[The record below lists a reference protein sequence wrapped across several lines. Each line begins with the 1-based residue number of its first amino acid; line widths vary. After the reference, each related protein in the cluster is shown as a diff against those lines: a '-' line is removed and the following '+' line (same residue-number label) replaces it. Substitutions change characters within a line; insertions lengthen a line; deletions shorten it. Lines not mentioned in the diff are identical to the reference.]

1 MPSKKHT
8 KQRICPY
15 KRQPPADH
23 QTPGRVPQVTLR
35 VKRCMPAHCER
46 RSFAMQKTA
55 FQRAIHGLS
64 GCNMPSFTIRHA
76 PHKKSAPHLR
86 RAPTFY
92 LNNTKLETLLFLCV
106 SVRHTNH
113 LYAGF
118 WKASLSAS
126 VISIAS
132 SWPFGIGR
140 R

>member
-1 MPSKKHT
+1 MPTAYNATRHGM
-8 KQRICPY
+8 R
-15 KRQPPADH
+15 PAYNSLKIR
-23 QTPGRVPQVTLR
+23 GIA
-35 VKRCMPAHCER
+35 KG
-46 RSFAMQKTA
+46 
-55 FQRAIHGLS
+55 GLS
-64 GCNMPSFTIRHA
+64 QCKRPPFSVQYMAFRDAIGRLLQYGTHHI
-76 PHKKSAPHLR
+76 KKSAPHLR